1 MNALGV
7 KIFKIPIFC
16 TASSRSAPEIKLTVK
31 GAFSLPF
38 RKCGTRRDRR
48 ERRPATEALSDLMRS
63 ESLENYDNFLQ
74 EDAGTKEACQWTR
87 T

>member
-1 MNALGV
+1 M
-7 KIFKIPIFC
+7 
-16 TASSRSAPEIKLTVK
+16 K
-31 GAFSLPF
+31 GTFSLPF
-38 RKCGTRRDRR
+38 RECGTRRDRR

-74 EDAGTKEACQWTR
+74 GEDAGTDEAWHWTR

>member
-1 MNALGV
+1 MNVSGSKCL
-7 KIFKIPIFC
+7 IFQSFAPPVVV
-16 TASSRSAPEIKLTVK
+16 ASEIKFIMK
-31 GAFSLPF
+31 GTFNVPF

-48 ERRPATEALSDLMRS
+48 ERRLATEALSDLMRS

-74 EDAGTKEACQWTR
+74 GEDAGTDEACQWTR

>member
-1 MNALGV
+1 M
-7 KIFKIPIFC
+7 
-16 TASSRSAPEIKLTVK
+16 K
-31 GAFSLPF
+31 GTFSLPF

-48 ERRPATEALSDLMRS
+48 EQRPATEALSDLMRS

-74 EDAGTKEACQWTR
+74 GEDAGTDEACQWTR